1 MDITKEQI
9 SEIVKE
15 ELELLEGQQA
25 FIAYAHLRA
34 YDENTL
40 NEGLGDIFNF
50 FKQAAGFGLDT
61 VTDVVKNKAVS
72 FILDKLNIPEGS
84 VLNVAISNEIEQ
96 LSMEDWK
103 KILAGEA
110 KCPLIA
116 GKMIDGAIETVV
128 DLVHKEIVASIDKV
142 LNKGFGAAESFLG
155 KSPNPKAQAVSA
167 VAGVAKKLPTS
178 MKLAAGGPPIIGQ
191 LAGIA
196 ASGFGSEITQ
206 NAILKLD
213 FVQKIRQQATKF
225 VCDAVDN
232 FTSGNF
238 NLPDL
243 QKYVDK

>member
-1 MDITKEQI
+1 MDKSKEQI
-9 SEIVKE
+9 SEMVRE
-15 ELELLEGQQA
+15 ELKLLEGQQA

-84 VLNVAISNEIEQ
+84 VLNVAISNGLEQ

-103 KILAGEA
+103 KILAGDA

-116 GKMIDGAIETVV
+116 GKMVDGAIETVV

-155 KSPNPKAQAVSA
+155 KSPNPKAQAISA

-178 MKLAAGGPPIIGQ
+178 MKLAAAGPPGVGQ

-196 ASGFGSEITQ
+196 ASGFGSEISQ
-206 NAILKLD
+206 NAIRNLD
-213 FVQKIRQQATKF
+213 FVKKIRQQATKY
-225 VCDAVDN
+225 VCDAVSAFSAGDY
-232 FTSGNF
+232 

-243 QKYVDK
+243 QKYIDK